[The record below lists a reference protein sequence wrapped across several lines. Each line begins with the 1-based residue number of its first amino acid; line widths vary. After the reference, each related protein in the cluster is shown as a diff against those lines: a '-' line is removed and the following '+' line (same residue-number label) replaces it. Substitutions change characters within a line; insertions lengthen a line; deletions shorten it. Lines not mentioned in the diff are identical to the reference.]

1 MKKSFRD
8 RDPLAMGVVGVA
20 GVALLVFGAFN
31 LTILQGGTVYHAA
44 FTEAG
49 GLKPDEDVRV
59 AGVKVGKVKG
69 VSLEGDHVRVA
80 FTAASSVHFGTLS
93 QVRIKLATILGSHYL
108 DIEPAG
114 GRPQPPGQEIP
125 TSRTAPAYEIV
136 PALQDLSGQLQKIN
150 VPQLATAFNT
160 LSQTLSGS
168 PDNVR
173 RTLTGLRKISTA
185 ISSRDDS
192 LNDLLTHSRRVTGL
206 LAARSGDLAAL
217 VSDGGRLLQEINDRR
232 QVIQSLLAGT
242 LNLSTQ
248 ITGMIQENKATLN
261 PALTRLHQVIGI
273 LERNQGNLESAIQT
287 LGPFVTVSGDATAQG
302 RWFDG
307 YLQNLLPFPLSIGAP
322 QPPVN
327 DGGQTGSQ
335 NGGQS
340 GAQNGGQ
347 RGNGTKGRGS
357 GRKSGR
363 TPTPSA
369 TPTPGG
375 GLLPFGN

>member
-31 LTILQGGTVYHAA
+31 LTILRGGTVYHAA

-80 FTAASSVHFGTLS
+80 FTAAGDVHFGTLS
-93 QVRIKLATILGSHYL
+93 QVRIKLATILGAHYL

-136 PALQDLSGQLQKIN
+136 PALQDLSGQLQKID
-150 VPQLATAFNT
+150 VPQLATAFDT

-192 LNDLLTHSRRVTGL
+192 LNDLLTHGRRVTGL
-206 LAARSGDLAAL
+206 LADRTGDLAAL
-217 VSDGGRLLQEINDRR
+217 VSDGGRLLQTINDRR
-232 QVIQSLLAGT
+232 QVIRSLLAGT

-248 ITGMIQENKATLN
+248 ITGMIQENKATLH
-261 PALTRLHQVIGI
+261 PALTQLHQVIGI

-307 YLQNLLPFPLSIGAP
+307 YLQNLLPLPLSIGAP
-322 QPPVN
+322 QPPV
-327 DGGQTGSQ
+327 DDAGRTGSQTGSQ
-335 NGGQS
+335 NGGQ
-340 GAQNGGQ
+340 
-347 RGNGTKGRGS
+347 RGRGTTGRGS
-357 GRKSGR
+357 DRQNGR